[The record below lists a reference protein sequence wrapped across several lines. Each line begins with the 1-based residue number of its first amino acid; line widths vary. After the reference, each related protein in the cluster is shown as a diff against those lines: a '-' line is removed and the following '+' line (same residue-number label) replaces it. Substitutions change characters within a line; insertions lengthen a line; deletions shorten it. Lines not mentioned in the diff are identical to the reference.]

1 LALRN
6 EAGLEVVE
14 ALLEAHPEAAQAADE
29 VRGGAAWETMGLWM
43 RVCEREGAIECIGGL
58 VYSNKLPV
66 ASSVYE

>member
-29 VRGGAAWETMGLWM
+29 VRGGAARETMGLWM
-43 RVCEREGAIECIGGL
+43 RVCERGSE
-58 VYSNKLPV
+58 
-66 ASSVYE
+66 